1 MLRNN
6 YVTRVLRENTSIKEV
21 WPFGAYEY
29 LHFIPKDVG
38 TLFLV
43 ELGGSNNFPQKF
55 MAGVSLRQKNMI

>member
-6 YVTRVLRENTSIKEV
+6 YLTRVLRENTLIKEV
-21 WPFGAYEY
+21 WSFGAYEY

-38 TLFLV
+38 TLLLV
-43 ELGGSNNFPQKF
+43 ELGGSNNFRQIF